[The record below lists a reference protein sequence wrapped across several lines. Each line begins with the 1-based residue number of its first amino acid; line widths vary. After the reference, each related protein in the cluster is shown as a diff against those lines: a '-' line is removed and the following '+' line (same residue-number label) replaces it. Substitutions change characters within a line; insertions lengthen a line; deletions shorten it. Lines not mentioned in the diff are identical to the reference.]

1 MADTVLITGA
11 AKRIGCFLSEFLAKE
26 GFEIVLHYWTSENEA
41 ELVKQSIEAAGGKC
55 HLLQAD
61 LSNPQAATQIFEN
74 LRQHGIRVRYL
85 IHNASLFEDIWFE
98 TMSPTDW
105 QRHLQVNLTTPVFLN
120 QAFAAQL
127 EKGEFGR
134 IIHLLD
140 WRALR
145 PGADHFPY
153 TISKAALASVTQSLA
168 LALAPQIQVNGIA
181 FGAILP
187 PSDGGDTQKILESVP
202 AQRWATLEEVGQ
214 TVLFLLSGPGYIT
227 GEIIHLDGGRHLL

>member
-1 MADTVLITGA
+1 MADVVLITGA
-11 AKRIGCFLSEFLAKE
+11 AKRIGRFLAEFLAKE
-26 GFEIVLHYWTSENEA
+26 GFEIVLHFGTSQSEA
-41 ELVKQSIEAAGGKC
+41 ADVKQNIEAAGGKC
-55 HLLQAD
+55 YLLQAD
-61 LSNPQAATQIFEN
+61 LSDPEAAAQIFEN
-74 LRQHGIRVRYL
+74 LQQNGIRVRYL
-85 IHNASLFEDIWFE
+85 IHNASLFENIRFE
-98 TMSPTDW
+98 TMNPTNW
-105 QRHLQVNLTTPVFLN
+105 QRHLQVNLTTPIFLN

-127 EKGEFGR
+127 EKGESGR

-145 PGADHFPY
+145 PGVDHFPY

-187 PSDGGDTQKILESVP
+187 PSDGGDTRKILDNVP
-202 AQRWATLEEVGQ
+202 AQRWATLEEVGL
-214 TVLFLLSGPGYIT
+214 TVLFLLTGPAYIT